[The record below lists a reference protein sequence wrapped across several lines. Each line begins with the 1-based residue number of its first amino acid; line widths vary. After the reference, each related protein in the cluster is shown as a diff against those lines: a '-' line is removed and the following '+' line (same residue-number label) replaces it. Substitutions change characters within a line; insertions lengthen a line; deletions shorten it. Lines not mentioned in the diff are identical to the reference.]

1 MTFACLSFAISRSPW
16 SSTGCIGTFAC
27 RLLAFLGV
35 LASAVI
41 LGGAANCTNSAPI
54 VTNDTASNTGLL
66 TYVDVLANDTEPD
79 GELMTLAVTG
89 GTCFAAGSVTVED
102 NLVRFL
108 PSPAVPSGCTVNY
121 SATDFQGNSDSA
133 TLTFAPLSIDL
144 IFADNFETG
153 TTGAWDAC
161 SGCS

>member
-1 MTFACLSFAISRSPW
+1 MPCPRLFAC
-16 SSTGCIGTFAC
+16 
-27 RLLAFLGV
+27 LGV
-35 LASAVI
+35 LASSLVF
-41 LGGAANCTNSAPI
+41 LGAAQCTNSSP
-54 VTNDTASNTGLL
+54 VVNNETADNSGQL

-89 GTCFAAGSVTVED
+89 GTCFSAGSVTVED

-108 PSPAVPSGCTVNY
+108 PSPAVPSACTVTY
-121 SATDFQGNSDSA
+121 SATDFQGNSDTG
-133 TLTFAPLSIDL
+133 TLTFAALDISL

>member
-1 MTFACLSFAISRSPW
+1 MTFACPSFAISRTPQASP
-16 SSTGCIGTFAC
+16 GCIGAFAY
-27 RLLAFLGV
+27 RLVAFLGV
-35 LASAVI
+35 LASAVV
-41 LGGAANCTNSAPI
+41 LWGAANCTNSAPA
-54 VTNDTASNTGLL
+54 VSNDAADNTGLL

-89 GTCFAAGSVTVED
+89 GTCLAAGSVTVED

-108 PSPAVPSGCTVNY
+108 PSPAVPSACTVTY
-121 SATDFQGNSDSA
+121 SATDFQGNSDTG
-133 TLTFAPLSIDL
+133 TLTFAAVDVSL